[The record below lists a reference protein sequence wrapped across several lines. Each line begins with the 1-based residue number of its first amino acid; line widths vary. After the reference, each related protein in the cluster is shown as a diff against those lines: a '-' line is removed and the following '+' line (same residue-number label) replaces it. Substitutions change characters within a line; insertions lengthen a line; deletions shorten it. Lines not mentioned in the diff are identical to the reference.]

1 MHFLASKYTKMY
13 LRSGVCLA
21 NDGEFFE
28 KMSGYNQIDPI
39 SNSPVDHPI
48 QWILTSP
55 SVCTATSKILLDVS
69 TDFSRLSAF
78 L

>member
-28 KMSGYNQIDPI
+28 KNVGVQSD
-39 SNSPVDHPI
+39 
-48 QWILTSP
+48 
-55 SVCTATSKILLDVS
+55 
-69 TDFSRLSAF
+69 
-78 L
+78 